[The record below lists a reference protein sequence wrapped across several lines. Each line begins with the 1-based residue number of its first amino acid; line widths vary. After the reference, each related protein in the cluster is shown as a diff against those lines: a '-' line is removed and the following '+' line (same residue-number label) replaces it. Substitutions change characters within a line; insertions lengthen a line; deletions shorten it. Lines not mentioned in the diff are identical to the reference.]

1 MEIDMKRTSKIVGLI
16 ILVACVFALSSCALL
31 FGTESGPKYEIAG
44 TWRRTAGEWN
54 STITYYF
61 KADGTFSY
69 SNNQNGDLDS
79 GEYTVNW
86 EKQTINTIHQMNT
99 SRDKKMKFSFK
110 DHETLILDGY
120 TYKRI

>member
-1 MEIDMKRTSKIVGLI
+1 MKNTRKIVGLI
-16 ILVACVFALSSCALL
+16 ILVACVAALSSCALL
-31 FGTESGPKYEIAG
+31 FGTDPGPKYEVAG
-44 TWRRTAGEWN
+44 NWRRTVGERN
-54 STITYYF
+54 VTITYYF

-86 EKQTINTIHQMNT
+86 EKGTINIINHMNK
-99 SRDKKMKFSFK
+99 SLDKKLKFSFK
-110 DHETLILDGY
+110 DHETLVIDGY

>member
-1 MEIDMKRTSKIVGLI
+1 MKRTSKIVGLI

-31 FGTESGPKYEIAG
+31 FGTDPGPKYEIAG

-79 GEYTVNW
+79 GEYIVDWSTH
-86 EKQTINTIHQMNT
+86 TITTIHKMNHSLDKQMT
-99 SRDKKMKFSFK
+99 FFFDDYS
-110 DHETLILDGY
+110 TLILDGY
-120 TYKRI
+120 EYTRL

>member
-1 MEIDMKRTSKIVGLI
+1 MKNTRKVVGLI
-16 ILVACVFALSSCALL
+16 ILAACVVALSSCALL
-31 FGTESGPKYEIAG
+31 FDTKPAVKYEIAG

-86 EKQTINTIHQMNT
+86 DKHTIITNHTTNH
-99 SRDKKMKFSFK
+99 SRDKKMSFSFK
-110 DHETLILDGY
+110 DHETLVIDGF
-120 TYKRI
+120 TYHRI